1 MMKNIISLAF
11 LLPLLFSLISSCEG
25 SLPFSWKGIKKFFF
39 ASPQSP
45 SPNKPSTTT
54 PSFPIIIKTHETSS
68 HDQQSS
74 IQALLLHLTSR
85 ILTALI
91 SYFTFQLILKQIN
104 TTITTNTEKLT
115 ILHEKEENITLKFPD
130 YIPYFHNTI
139 NTTLNYYEQ
148 ELLMSS
154 IQLPPSI
161 QSDWKL
167 LGGLQNMKKS
177 LWQIVSL
184 QKRNLSTTTTAAT
197 TAVTPPSPSSLHLF
211 KPVKSILFYG
221 PPGCGKSALV
231 QGLAKRLNWPMMTV
245 TPSGLLRKYVGE
257 TSLLTKAIF
266 TLAKKFNACIIF
278 IDEMDSLFRAR
289 NDVEHQVD
297 RNLMTECKLL
307 RVVIFV
313 FV

>member
-11 LLPLLFSLISSCEG
+11 LLPLLSSLISSCEG

-184 QKRNLSTTTTAAT
+184 QKRNLPTTTTA
-197 TAVTPPSPSSLHLF
+197 AVTPPSPSSLHLF